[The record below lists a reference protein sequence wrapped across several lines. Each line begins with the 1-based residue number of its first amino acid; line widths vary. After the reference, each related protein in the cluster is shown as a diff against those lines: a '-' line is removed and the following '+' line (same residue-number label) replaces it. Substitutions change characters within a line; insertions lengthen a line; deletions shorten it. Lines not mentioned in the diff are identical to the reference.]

1 MAQDD
6 SAEDQQ
12 LQLLIRRHRE
22 LDERADKLSS
32 YRHLTP
38 AERLTL
44 RELKVMRLYAKE
56 AIDHYKRSSYDQL
69 ESNLE

>member
-12 LQLLIRRHRE
+12 LQLLILRHRE
-22 LDERADKLSS
+22 LDKQADKLSS

-38 AERLTL
+38 VEWTALK
-44 RELKVMRLYAKE
+44 ELKVMRLYAKE
-56 AIDHYKRSSYDQL
+56 AIDRYKRSPPAQL
-69 ESNLE
+69 ESNIE